1 MPTLPEALQHT
12 IERLG
17 VRTVLDV
24 GANEGQFATGLRTG
38 GFEGRIHSYEP
49 GPAALARL
57 RAASAEDPD
66 WTVHAHGLG
75 SAEAEL
81 VLTQYDSSPLSSL
94 HDISTYAERTWNFT
108 PGSQVSV
115 PIRRLDAVLPT
126 VDDVLLKIDTQGHDL
141 EVLAGASGC
150 LHQVR
155 ALLIELSVHALYVGT
170 PSFSAQLARLDE
182 LGFEPI
188 GFWPVNTETA
198 GGVSTNDL
206 RVVEFDGLF
215 LNALSAAG

>member
-1 MPTLPEALQHT
+1 MPTLSQALRHT
-12 IERLG
+12 IDRLG
-17 VRTVLDV
+17 VGTVLDV
-24 GANEGQFATGLRTG
+24 GANEGQFATGLRAG
-38 GFEGRIHSYEP
+38 GFGERIRSYEP

-57 RAASAEDPD
+57 RTAAAEDPD
-66 WTVHAHGLG
+66 WTVHGQGLG
-75 SAEAEL
+75 SAKAE
-81 VLTQYDSSPLSSL
+81 Q
-94 HDISTYAERTWNFT
+94 TWNFT
-108 PGSQVSV
+108 PGRQVSV

-126 VDDVLLKIDTQGHDL
+126 TDDVLLKIDTQGHDL

-198 GGVSTNDL
+198 GGVSANDL

-215 LNALSAAG
+215 LNSLSAAG